1 MAIATCP
8 VCSARIGPTDRSCE
22 ACGSAIGAPAI
33 ITGIPGGACP
43 TCQAPASAIDAD
55 GFCGVCGMQ
64 RQEREHIEIVLS
76 PTLAGVTD
84 RGLRHGRNEDDLA
97 ARDLPAQGSRVLV
110 VCDGV
115 SQSQA
120 PDQASRAAATAACAA
135 LAAALESGEAGDAR
149 EAPLQAAMRAAVTR
163 AQEAARAVPY
173 SVYAL
178 EDAPATTLVAA
189 IVQGRRA
196 TIGWVGDSRA
206 YWVPAPA
213 DVPANAPADVPASAP
228 AAGVR
233 LLTHD
238 HSWAAEV
245 VEAGLMSDEQ
255 AARAP
260 QAHAITRWLGV
271 DVADDPRAVVTTFEA
286 PGAGAF
292 LLCTDGLWGYLE
304 TPERLATLTRGVW
317 TDASAM
323 AAALVTFALRCG
335 GRGNVTALV
344 AIHE

>member
-8 VCSARIGPTDRSCE
+8 ACSARIGPLDRSCA
-22 ACGSAIGAPAI
+22 ACGSTIVAPAI
-33 ITGIPGGACP
+33 VTGVPDGACP
-43 TCQAPASAIDAD
+43 TCRAPASAIDAD
-55 GFCGVCGMQ
+55 GFCSVCGTQ
-64 RQEREHIEIVLS
+64 RREREHIEVALS

-97 ARDLPAQGSRVLV
+97 ARDLPARGSRVLV

-120 PDQASRAAATAACAA
+120 PDLASRAASTAACAS
-135 LAAALESGEAGDAR
+135 LAAALDGGEAGEVTEANPDA
-149 EAPLQAAMRAAVTR
+149 ALRAAVTR

-206 YWVPAPA
+206 YWIPAPA
-213 DVPANAPADVPASAP
+213 DVPADIPANADN
-228 AAGVR
+228 GVR
-233 LLTHD
+233 LLTRD

-245 VEAGLMSDEQ
+245 VAAGLMSDEQ
-255 AARAP
+255 ATRAP
-260 QAHAITRWLGV
+260 QAHAITRWLGA
-271 DVADDPRAVVTTFEA
+271 DVADDPRADVATFEA

-304 TPERLATLTRGVW
+304 TPDHLATLTR
-317 TDASAM
+317 DAWADAATM
-323 AAALVTFALRCG
+323 ASALVTFALRRG
-335 GRGNVTALV
+335 GRDNVTALV

>member
-22 ACGSAIGAPAI
+22 ACGSPIGAPAI
-33 ITGIPGGACP
+33 ITGVPGGACP
-43 TCQAPASAIDAD
+43 VCQAPASAIDAD
-55 GFCGVCGMQ
+55 GFCGVCGTQ
-64 RQEREHIEIVLS
+64 RQEREHIEVALS

-135 LAAALESGEAGDAR
+135 LAAALESGEAAVAR
-149 EAPLQAAMRAAVTR
+149 ETNLDAVMRAAVTR

-213 DVPANAPADVPASAP
+213 DVLANAPADPD
-228 AAGVR
+228 AGVR

-260 QAHAITRWLGV
+260 QAHAITRWLGA
-271 DVADDPRAVVTTFEA
+271 DVADDPRAVVATFEA

-304 TPERLATLTRGVW
+304 TPEQLATLTRDAW
-317 TDASAM
+317 TDAAAM
-323 AAALVTFALRCG
+323 AVTLVTFALRCG
-335 GRGNVTALV
+335 GRDNVTALV

>member
-8 VCSARIGPTDRSCE
+8 VCSARIEPTDRSCE

-55 GFCGVCGMQ
+55 GFCGVCEMQ
-64 RQEREHIEIVLS
+64 RQEREHIEIALS

-120 PDQASRAAATAACAA
+120 PDQASKAAATAACAA

-213 DVPANAPADVPASAP
+213 DVPASAP

-260 QAHAITRWLGV
+260 QAHAITRWLGA

-323 AAALVTFALRCG
+323 ATALVTFALRCG
-335 GRGNVTALV
+335 GRDNVTALV
-344 AIHE
+344 AIHG